1 MLYFSNWKITAILMT
16 VVAGLFFASPNFFD
30 DKYTQSLEVCER
42 NSQSLTDNEERLKAL
57 ADCKINAEVLPDW
70 YPHEKMTLG
79 LDLQGGAHLLMQV
92 NEKELIEERLD
103 TLRDDVRGKLR
114 ETGIRGRA
122 TIRGDKTVQLRLND
136 ETQTAA
142 FRESMR
148 ELLLP
153 IQGALLDGAGI
164 VEIQESNP
172 SNGELIYTLTDQGI
186 ESRIKNAITQSIDV
200 ILRRIN
206 EFGTSEPIVQREGIN
221 RILVQYPGLD
231 AGEIPR
237 LKDLIN
243 AEAKLSFHAVSNAAD
258 PNDLLNSGR
267 TPPSGTMVVFEDTD
281 PPIPYLVGKRAIL
294 RGDDLADAQ
303 LGFDHRNNEPLVVF
317 RFNGQGARIFGEFTS
332 QNVGR
337 PFAIVL
343 DDNVLSA
350 PVINEP
356 ILGGSGQ
363 ISGNFTA
370 ETANDLA
377 VLLSAGALPASFDF
391 VEERTVGPGLGADS
405 IAAGFNASVVGAILV
420 LVFMVVAYG
429 FLGIVANLALIANIG
444 MLVSL
449 LSLLG
454 ATLTLPGI
462 AGIVLTMGMAV
473 DANVLIYERIREE
486 RRNGR
491 NLIQSFDAG
500 FRSAFTTI
508 LDANITTMIAAIILF
523 YLGSGPVR
531 GFAVTLAIGIVTTL
545 FTAYT
550 FTRLMVALWVRYKR
564 PTELPKRLFGIIPEK
579 TNIMFMKHRRLA
591 FPFSLIGVIASILL
605 FFTVSLNYGIDF
617 KGGTLFEVRTK
628 TETTIE
634 QPISDIR
641 GKLIELNLGEVQV
654 QEFGESE
661 DILIRVESQD
671 AGDNAE
677 QSTEAKVRLVLE
689 DDYDFRRIEVVGPTV
704 SNELRIAGVLSVI
717 SALLA
722 IMVYIWIRF
731 EWQFA
736 VGAVMATLHDVL
748 FTIGIFSI
756 LQLEFSLPT
765 IAALLTIVGYSLN
778 DTVVVYDRI
787 RENLRKYK
795 KKAIPDLIDMSI
807 NQMLSRTILTSV
819 TTLLA
824 LFSLYFLG
832 GAVLESFTFAMIF
845 GVFIGTYS
853 SIFVAA
859 PLLILFK
866 LRPGQVAG
874 GQDEKD
880 AIAAEKK
887 ATENT
892 MPIDFG

>member
-1 MLYFSNWKITAILMT
+1 MLYFSKWKIISILMT
-16 VVAGLFFASPNFFD
+16 VVAGLFFASPNFLSD
-30 DKYTQSLEVCER
+30 ETLEE
-42 NSQSLTDNEERLKAL
+42 
-57 ADCKINAEVLPDW
+57 LPSW
-70 YPHEKMTLG
+70 YASEKMTLG

-92 NEKELIEERLD
+92 NEKELIQERLE
-103 TLRDDVRGKLR
+103 TLRDDIRGRLR
-114 ETGIRGRA
+114 DNSIRGRA
-122 TIRGDKTVQLRLND
+122 TTRGENSVLLRLND

-142 FRESMR
+142 FQDAMA
-148 ELLLP
+148 ELLQP
-153 IQGALLDGAGI
+153 IQGNLLDGVGI
-164 VEIQESNP
+164 VEIQQSNP
-172 SNGELIYTLTDQGI
+172 SPGELLYTLTDQGI
-186 ESRIKNAITQSIDV
+186 ENRIRNAVTQSIDV

-231 AGEIPR
+231 ASEIPR

-258 PNDLLNSGR
+258 PNELLNNGR
-267 TPPSGTMVVFEDTD
+267 PAPPGTIIAFEDSD
-281 PPIPYLVGKRAIL
+281 PPIAYLLQRRAIL
-294 RGDDLADAQ
+294 RGEDLADAQ
-303 LGFDHRNNEPLVVF
+303 LGFDQRNNEPLVVF
-317 RFNGQGARIFGEFTS
+317 RFNGQGARTFGDFTS

-337 PFAIVL
+337 PFAILL

-370 ETANDLA
+370 ESANDLA

-420 LVFMVVAYG
+420 LVFMIVAYG
-429 FLGIVANLALIANIG
+429 LLGVIANLALIANVG

-449 LSLLG
+449 LGLLG

-462 AGIVLTMGMAV
+462 AGIVLTIGMAV

-508 LDANITTMIAAIILF
+508 LDANVTTLIAAIILF

-531 GFAVTLAIGIVTTL
+531 GFAVTLAIGIATTV
-545 FTAYT
+545 FTSYT
-550 FTRLMVALWVRYKR
+550 FTRLLVALWVRYKR
-564 PTELPKRLFGIIPEK
+564 PTELPSRLFGLLPENTSIK
-579 TNIMFMKHRRLA
+579 FMEDRKFS
-591 FPFSLIGVIASILL
+591 FPFSLAGVIASIIL
-605 FFTVSLNYGIDF
+605 FFTLSLNYGIDF
-617 KGGTLFEVRTK
+617 KGGTLFEVRAK
-628 TETTIE
+628 DEAKIE

-641 GKLIELNLGEVQV
+641 DKLVELELGEVQV
-654 QEFGESE
+654 QEFGSRIDPETGE
-661 DILIRVESQD
+661 EATDILIRVESQA

-677 QSTEAKVRLVLE
+677 QSTEALVRIVLQ

-704 SNELRIAGVLSVI
+704 SNELRIAGITSVI
-717 SALLA
+717 AALLA
-722 IMVYIWIRF
+722 IMAYIWIRF

-736 VGAVMATLHDVL
+736 LGAVLATLHDVL
-748 FTIGIFSI
+748 FTIGVFAI
-756 LQLEFSLPT
+756 LQLEFALPT

-795 KKAIPDLIDMSI
+795 KKPIPDLIDMSI

-859 PLLILFK
+859 PLLILFN

-874 GQDEKD
+874 ANDKD
-880 AIAAEKK
+880 KIDAEKK

-892 MPIDFG
+892 MPVDFG